1 MFTSL
6 KKKKLFVVEVRSW
19 KHTFCFCSEW
29 IFLSKRSHELRQSF
43 NNWNGIKTL
52 RSHSASRDNEKM
64 RETEKRPQL
73 EAKEQNVCLR
83 EGGSGRE
90 REREGER
97 EMKHT
102 VEIRRVLRLYS
113 LVVLLLLF
121 WLCHA
126 HSLSLTLT
134 STVASGGNGGE
145 RGWDAGGA
153 RSTHT
158 HTLTDP
164 DVWIYMSVCMFVCLW
179 VGMWLNRS
187 ATYVRS
193 FPQLGSSIQRSK
205 RRFILSSLK
214 ILFLGEKL
222 FLVQQSKWKRVRLW
236 RSLL

>member
-1 MFTSL
+1 
-6 KKKKLFVVEVRSW
+6 
-19 KHTFCFCSEW
+19 
-29 IFLSKRSHELRQSF
+29 
-43 NNWNGIKTL
+43 
-52 RSHSASRDNEKM
+52 M

-83 EGGSGRE
+83 EGGSG

-134 STVASGGNGGE
+134 STMASGGNGGE

-164 DVWIYMSVCMFVCLW
+164 DV
-179 VGMWLNRS
+179 
-187 ATYVRS
+187 
-193 FPQLGSSIQRSK
+193 
-205 RRFILSSLK
+205 
-214 ILFLGEKL
+214 
-222 FLVQQSKWKRVRLW
+222 
-236 RSLL
+236 

>member
-1 MFTSL
+1 
-6 KKKKLFVVEVRSW
+6 
-19 KHTFCFCSEW
+19 
-29 IFLSKRSHELRQSF
+29 
-43 NNWNGIKTL
+43 
-52 RSHSASRDNEKM
+52 
-64 RETEKRPQL
+64 L

-83 EGGSGRE
+83 EGGSG

-158 HTLTDP
+158 HTHTHRSRCLNLY
-164 DVWIYMSVCMFVCLW
+164 VRLYVCMSVSWDVTEQ
-179 VGMWLNRS
+179 VR
-187 ATYVRS
+187 YVRS

-222 FLVQQSKWKRVRLW
+222 FLVQQSKWKRVRL
-236 RSLL
+236 